1 MAPIPVRFSDL
12 EFFNFAFWSI
22 SVAHASEM
30 PCVLSTICLHMNLRA
45 QEASNFNLFR
55 RAMTSRRHT
64 QQSTVNVVV
73 VSRKRCQI
81 ASLLLHNINGKRYMT
96 YRIESISMTLSH
108 FQGHSYCKSFKYMIF
123 RTAVLWQDFNLHSA
137 SRGPSAVAELL
148 VYTGRESRWI
158 ISYKLPLMGVVRVTW
173 SIFTARCY
181 ASVVYAVVVSCVR
194 LTVRP
199 SVRHTPVF
207 TKTA

>member
-55 RAMTSRRHT
+55 RGMTSQRHT
-64 QQSTVNVVV
+64 QSTVNVVV

-108 FQGHSYCKSFKYMIF
+108 FQGHSYCKSFKY
-123 RTAVLWQDFNLHSA
+123 DFSYSCALTGFQLTQ
-137 SRGPSAVAELL
+137 RVA
-148 VYTGRESRWI
+148 R
-158 ISYKLPLMGVVRVTW
+158 PLCG
-173 SIFTARCY
+173 SGA
-181 ASVVYAVVVSCVR
+181 SCVYR
-194 LTVRP
+194 
-199 SVRHTPVF
+199 
-207 TKTA
+207 